1 MSNEIKMHITE
12 GVQKS
17 GWNNTVR
24 VFFGSDYSYGHFV
37 PQGVVESFVGDIQEQ
52 QTFYVT
58 KEQANTMIEQGQTYG
73 EKRYFK

>member
-1 MSNEIKMHITE
+1 MIGKIKMTITE
-12 GVQKS
+12 GVQDS
-17 GWNNTVR
+17 GWGNVVR
-24 VFFGSDYSYGHFV
+24 VFFDNDYSYGHFV

-58 KEQANTMIEQGQTYG
+58 KEQANVMIEQGQTYG